1 MQETKSYKRFIV
13 PVVVGIIIFL
23 FGYAIG
29 QDTSEISGQENQPPR
44 EVSGLFSSSP
54 DFINQT
60 IDFQLFWDVWKTVK
74 EEYIEETIS
83 DEDLF
88 YGAVSGLVQS
98 LDDPYSVHF
107 DPDLTNEFNRDLEGV
122 FEGVGMEI
130 SIKKDRLTIVAPLP
144 GTPAEQAGLRPG
156 DIVLQIDG
164 QDTFDLRLDEAV
176 RLIRGPKGSTVVLNV
191 FSVGDDE
198 ARDVSVNRATIQVP
212 SITWNTLEE
221 EPGIIHLEIH
231 QFNEKVVPEI
241 RKSLSEIPKESIK
254 GIVLDLRNNP
264 GGFLETAVEVSS
276 LWVEDVLIVEQKARN
291 GFSQKHNAHGTAYF
305 KDIPTVVLINQGS
318 ASASEIVAGALQDY
332 NKATVI
338 GMKSF
343 GKGSVQD
350 YQILS
355 DSSSL
360 KLTVAKWF
368 TPNGRSINEEGI
380 DPDKEIERTPEDY
393 DEDKDPQFDASI
405 EMLKELF
412 LE

>member
-1 MQETKSYKRFIV
+1 MQETKPERKILV
-13 PVVVGIIIFL
+13 PAVVCVLVFL

-29 QDTSEISGQENQPPR
+29 KDTTSSSLEQPNVQR
-44 EVSGLFSSSP
+44 NVVGVFSSAP
-54 DFINQT
+54 ETFTQT
-60 IDFQLFWDVWKTVK
+60 IDFQLFWDVWKTIK
-74 EEYIEETIS
+74 EEYIEEEIS

-98 LDDPYSVHF
+98 LNDPYSVHF
-107 DPDLTNEFNRDLEGV
+107 DPDLTSEFNKDLEGV

-156 DIVLQIDG
+156 DVILQIDG
-164 QDTFDLRLDEAV
+164 EDTFDLRLDEAV

-198 ARDVSVNRATIQVP
+198 SRDVSVNRATIQVP

-231 QFNEKVVPEI
+231 QFNEKVIPEI
-241 RKSLSEIPKESIK
+241 RKSLSNVPKESIQ

-264 GGFLETAVEVSS
+264 GGFLETAVEVAS
-276 LWVEDVLIVEQKARN
+276 LWVEDSLIVEQKARN
-291 GFSQKHNAHGTAYF
+291 GFSQKHKSHGTAYF
-305 KDIPTVVLINQGS
+305 KDIPTVVIINQGS

-332 NKATVI
+332 GKATIV

-350 YQILS
+350 YQMLS

-380 DPDKEIERTPEDY
+380 EPDVEIDRTPEDY
-393 DEDKDPQFDASI
+393 DEDRDPQFDASL
-405 EMLKELF
+405 EKLKEF
-412 LE
+412 GQE